1 MTPQASYLTTAL
13 AVDDIRRSI
22 AFYQILGLELT
33 DYNGNPSRPDWARM
47 HGEGGDLMFL
57 VTERDAE
64 ADRKKGDRIFIY
76 LYTDELP
83 ALRQHLIANGIE
95 VSEIKYPAYM
105 KAGEIAMKDPD
116 GFLVFVGQW
125 DSETHK
131 NWETERKVRLERYEA
146 K

>member
-1 MTPQASYLTTAL
+1 MPPQAAYLTTAL
-13 AVDDIRRSI
+13 AVNDIRRSI

-33 DYNGNPSRPDWARM
+33 DYEGDPSRPGWARM

-64 ADRKKGDRIFIY
+64 ADRQKGDRIFIY
-76 LYTDELP
+76 LYTEELP
-83 ALRQHLIANGIE
+83 ALRQHVIASGIE

-105 KAGEIAMKDPD
+105 KSGEIAMKDPD

-125 DSETHK
+125 DTETHK
-131 NWETERKVRLERYEA
+131 NWERERRERLA
-146 K
+146 KFDEK